1 MPCGA
6 CVVSCGGGTTNC
18 SGVCRDTETDRAN
31 CGGCGRA
38 CAAGQVC
45 SAGACTVSCG
55 SGTTNCDGVCRDLSN
70 NGIRFHYQA
79 AAAPGPAMVAYRNA
93 LRDKG
98 WQVTTI
104 VTSEGGTGGGATY
117 TGTNGDAYTVV
128 DGGGFEQQT
137 FIDICLWPKRPEEP
151 NCTRAKR

>member
-1 MPCGA
+1 MTRSSSA
-6 CVVSCGGGTTNC
+6 IAAVVLVAGLVLSGCAKSSEAAPVDLKALVPAPANVTN
-18 SGVCRDTETDRAN
+18 
-31 CGGCGRA
+31 
-38 CAAGQVC
+38 
-45 SAGACTVSCG
+45 TVG
-55 SGTTNCDGVCRDLSN
+55 PDPISN